1 MNKRYKLDDLTEKEV
16 GELQSC
22 KDIKF
27 VLTVPNPIHNS
38 HVTDDYGNEIQPT
51 RYNYDCVVEILPSTE
66 ERENKVDT
74 YLSSLTLSGKDH
86 GVDRFSREYSNLKK
100 ELGIN
105 AKRKM
110 PQTIGESL
118 KEFEEKYTMNDKQTT
133 HIT

>member
-1 MNKRYKLDDLTEKEV
+1 MNKTYNLTNLTDIEFKELRNCRDVKLV
-16 GELQSC
+16 S
-22 KDIKF
+22 
-27 VLTVPNPIHNS
+27 TVNNPIYNIHI
-38 HVTDDYGNEIQPT
+38 TDDYGDEVQAT
-51 RYNYDCVVEILPSTE
+51 LYSHDCVVEILPSTE

-86 GVDRFSREYSNLKK
+86 GVDRYSEAYSNLKK

-105 AKRKM
+105 QKRKL
-110 PQTIGESL
+110 PRTLGESL

>member
-1 MNKRYKLDDLTEKEV
+1 MDKTYNLTNLTDNEV
-16 GELQSC
+16 HELRNF
-22 KDIKF
+22 KDVKIIS
-27 VLTVPNPIHNS
+27 TENNPIYNS
-38 HVTDDYGNEIQPT
+38 HITDDYGDEVQAT
-51 RYNYDCVVEILPSTE
+51 LYSHDCVVEILPSTE

-86 GVDRFSREYSNLKK
+86 GVDRYSEAYSNLKK

-105 AKRKM
+105 QKRKL
-110 PQTIGESL
+110 PRTLGESL

>member
-1 MNKRYKLDDLTEKEV
+1 MDKTYNLTNLTDIEFKE
-16 GELQSC
+16 LRNF
-22 KDIKF
+22 KDVKIIS
-27 VLTVPNPIHNS
+27 TENNPIYNS
-38 HVTDDYGNEIQPT
+38 HITDDYGDEVQAT
-51 RYNYDCVVEILPSTE
+51 LYSHDCVVEILPSTE

-86 GVDRFSREYSNLKK
+86 GVDRYSEAYSNLKK

-105 AKRKM
+105 QKRKL
-110 PQTIGESL
+110 PRTLGESL